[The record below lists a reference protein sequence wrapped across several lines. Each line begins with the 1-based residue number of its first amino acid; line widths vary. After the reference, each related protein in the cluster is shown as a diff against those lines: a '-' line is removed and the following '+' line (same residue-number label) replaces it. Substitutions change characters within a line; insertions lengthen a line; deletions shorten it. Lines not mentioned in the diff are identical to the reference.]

1 MTEITRVPLQPIAK
15 GALTKLWVGLAA
27 LTLIAGGI
35 AWATVPHG
43 VDVEIV
49 QAGSGDTPGEGDVVF
64 ANYTGRLADGT
75 VFDEAKGQR
84 VPLQGL
90 FPDGAPLSIGQMIP
104 GMNDA
109 LTQVQKGGKY
119 VIEIP
124 AELGYGDEPPA
135 GSNIPAGA
143 DLIFDL
149 EVTEIMPQADFEQR
163 VGLFQQMMQMQGA
176 APHGGGGA
184 PADGMPPLP
193 PQP

>member
-1 MTEITRVPLQPIAK
+1 MTEITRVPLQPIAR
-15 GALTKLWVGLAA
+15 GALSKLWVGLAA
-27 LTLIAGGI
+27 LALIAGGL

-43 VDVEIV
+43 VNVEV
-49 QAGSGDTPGEGDVVF
+49 VEAGSGDTPDGGDVVF

-124 AELGYGDEPPA
+124 ADLGYGDEPPP

-149 EVTEIMPQADFEQR
+149 EVVEIMPQAEFEQR
-163 VGLFQQMMQMQGA
+163 VGLFQQMMQMQGG
-176 APHGGGGA
+176 APHGGG
-184 PADGMPPLP
+184 DGVPPLP